1 MADSNLFLFNQ
12 HQSFFG
18 AGYPDPD
25 LSYEVADFGVDVTPW
40 DPFFQNTVGSGI
52 EFYEDD
58 VYDNPLDQQRLDVD
72 FDANRDFLG
81 EENLSFMSMG
91 ADPYLDVALPL
102 QQRGV
107 VGSDF
112 LEDIEFLEEN
122 YALMV
127 DDSRDSGI
135 KRFAG
140 NVLGKIASA
149 AKGRQNARRKSGA
162 KRPRLG
168 EKTRPPSGTALSRER
183 ASQSRAV
190 KTQANRNNLRRFAEG
205 AYTSNRVPSGKAED
219 VKRQFQT
226 AQKITPRAQRLSI
239 YSTKT

>member
-1 MADSNLFLFNQ
+1 MSDSNLFSQ

-25 LSYEVADFGVDVTPW
+25 LTYEPFGVNVTPW

-52 EFYEDD
+52 EFYETDI
-58 VYDNPLDQQRLDVD
+58 YDNQLEQQRLDVD

-107 VGSDF
+107 VDSDF
-112 LEDIEFLEEN
+112 LEDIDFLEEN

-127 DDSRDSGI
+127 DDVATAGI

-149 AKGRQNARRKSGA
+149 AKGRNAQRQQGGR
-162 KRPRLG
+162 KRPRLR
-168 EKTRPPSGTALSRER
+168 EKTRPPSKTALSRER
-183 ASQSRAV
+183 ASQNRAAR
-190 KTQANRNNLRRFAEG
+190 TEADRNRAFLGRLAERAYTTNTVPPRGSEDVSRRFPLG
-205 AYTSNRVPSGKAED
+205 
-219 VKRQFQT
+219 
-226 AQKITPRAQRLSI
+226 QKIASRAQRLSI

>member
-1 MADSNLFLFNQ
+1 MPDSNLFSQ

-25 LSYEVADFGVDVTPW
+25 LSYEPFGVDVTPW
-40 DPFFQNTVGSGI
+40 DSFFQNTVDSGI

-58 VYDNPLDQQRLDVD
+58 VYDYPMFQQRLDVD

-107 VGSDF
+107 VDSDF
-112 LEDIEFLEEN
+112 LEDIDFLEEN

-127 DDSRDSGI
+127 DASRDSGI

-149 AKGRQNARRKSGA
+149 AKGRNAQRQQGGR
-162 KRPRLG
+162 KRPRFKR
-168 EKTRPPSGTALSRER
+168 ERDRPPSQTGRSNMR
-183 ASQSRAV
+183 ASQNRAAR
-190 KTQANRNNLRRFAEG
+190 TEADRNRAFGRLAEG
-205 AYTSNRVPSGKAED
+205 AYSTNTVPSRRSED
-219 VKRQFQT
+219 VSRRFPLG
-226 AQKITPRAQRLSI
+226 QKIASRAQRLSI